1 MISSMESRSQLF
13 RTISF
18 PPMYNKLPSA
28 ASVSRSSSALFSMV
42 RSPPTNS
49 RAFRPLRLVNGRFCM
64 ETSPQTRSSPDS
76 LASPSEVSPA
86 PPWMDSVPPMTVQC
100 LTASAFV
107 SVWMLYVPLQ
117 LLTDA
122 MQPRISTSSQPKQ
135 IVGASV
141 GADVGTCVGPGLG
154 TAVGFGEGF
163 GVGRGVGAKTGLAVG
178 SPGSGVGAGVGCG
191 VGDGVGPGVGCDVG
205 PGLGPGDGAGDGC
218 GVGVDVGCGVGAHG
232 YGSQF
237 ALLAAHMK
245 LPAAAQEA
253 ESHVVGLPDAPG

>member
-28 ASVSRSSSALFSMV
+28 ASVSRSSFALFSMV

-49 RAFRPLRLVNGRFCM
+49 RAFRPFRLVSGRFCM

-122 MQPRISTSSQPKQ
+122 VQPRTSTSSQPKQ

-154 TAVGFGEGF
+154 SAVGFGEGF
-163 GVGRGVGAKTGLAVG
+163 GVGCGVGLKTGASVG
-178 SPGSGVGAGVGCG
+178 SPGAGLGEGVGTDVGR
-191 VGDGVGPGVGCDVG
+191 GDGPGVGCD
-205 PGLGPGDGAGDGC
+205 DGF
-218 GVGVDVGCGVGAHG
+218 GVGCSVGWGVGRGVGTGVGTRVGAHG
-232 YGSQF
+232 
-237 ALLAAHMK
+237 
-245 LPAAAQEA
+245 
-253 ESHVVGLPDAPG
+253 